1 MGLQYIVIIDDLSS
15 ELHHGFSHKYSLKV
29 EEYFDVFRCQCD
41 AWSSLGQTSSRAAT
55 VATGCKFAA
64 IMDMIEILKES
75 VNRLVVP
82 KCHAWS
88 SFVTELIFAVD
99 TSFLCQNPKGNYLLG
114 LILFLQI

>member
-1 MGLQYIVIIDDLSS
+1 MGLQYIVIIDGLSP

-55 VATGCKFAA
+55 VATGCKFVAM
-64 IMDMIEILKES
+64 MDMIKILKES
-75 VNRLVVP
+75 MKGLVVP

-88 SFVTELIFAVD
+88 SFVTELFFAVD
-99 TSFLCQNPKGNYLLG
+99 TSFMCKNPKA
-114 LILFLQI
+114 IIC

>member
-1 MGLQYIVIIDDLSS
+1 MIIDDLSP

-55 VATGCKFAA
+55 VATGCKFVAM
-64 IMDMIEILKES
+64 MDMIKILKES
-75 VNRLVVP
+75 MKGLVVP

-88 SFVTELIFAVD
+88 SFVTELFFAVD
-99 TSFLCQNPKGNYLLG
+99 TSFMCKNPKA
-114 LILFLQI
+114 IIC

>member
-1 MGLQYIVIIDDLSS
+1 MVCHLNYIRASVIL
-15 ELHHGFSHKYSLKV
+15 SLKV

-41 AWSSLGQTSSRAAT
+41 AWSSVGQTSSRAAT